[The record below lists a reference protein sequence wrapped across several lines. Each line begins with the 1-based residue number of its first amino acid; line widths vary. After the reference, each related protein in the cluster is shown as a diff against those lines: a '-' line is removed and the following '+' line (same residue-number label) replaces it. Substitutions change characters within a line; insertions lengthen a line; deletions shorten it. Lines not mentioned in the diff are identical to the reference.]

1 MLRATLSD
9 KINFLSAYCH
19 IRGTQISWDPS
30 PTGSDLARA
39 SPEGLNG
46 LVAFTIIGLSF
57 GSSAAISYFF
67 LVTVNKK
74 VKK

>member
-1 MLRATLSD
+1 MLRATLNQFFVCLLSHLWDSD
-9 KINFLSAYCH
+9 
-19 IRGTQISWDPS
+19 SWDLS

-46 LVAFTIIGLSF
+46 VVAFTIIGLSF

-67 LVTVNKK
+67 SVTVNKK